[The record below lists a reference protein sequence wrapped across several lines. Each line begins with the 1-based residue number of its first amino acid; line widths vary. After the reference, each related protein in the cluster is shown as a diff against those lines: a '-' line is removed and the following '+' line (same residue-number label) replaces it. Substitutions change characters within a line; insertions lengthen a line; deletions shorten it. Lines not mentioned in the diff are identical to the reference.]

1 MQIVKRDGRLEEV
14 KLEKITRR
22 VKAQSKGLKNVDA
35 MSISTRVIAG
45 LYDKVST
52 RELDELAIKTA
63 ANLATT
69 HPDYDTLAARLSVSV
84 LHKETKGTFSTVME
98 DLHKRV
104 DSFGRA
110 RPAVSEEFMK
120 VVRKH
125 KKAIDAEIVYKR
137 DYEFDYL
144 GLQTLKRSYLQK
156 INGKI
161 IERPQHMWMRVA
173 LGIHGKDI
181 VSALDTYEKLSKK
194 MFTHAT
200 PTLFNAGT
208 AKPQLASCF
217 LLHMDDDSIDGI
229 YKTLTD
235 CAKISQLAGGIGI
248 HIHNIRSSGS
258 PIYGTNGK
266 SNGIVP
272 MLRAYN
278 ATANYIDQ
286 CFAKESRVLTKN
298 GWKPIGGLSTDDE
311 VKTSANTFEKVK
323 DVKEFTSPTT
333 LCEVA
338 TDGGQVRV
346 TDDHIFLCV
355 RDSAHLSDNDLI
367 NKIKKGFIEVE
378 WVAAKELTTQ
388 DVIISYV

>member
-22 VKAQSKGLKNVDA
+22 VKAQTKGLKNVDA
-35 MSISTRVIAG
+35 MTIATKVIAG
-45 LYDKVST
+45 LYDGVST
-52 RELDELAIKTA
+52 RELDDLATKTA

-69 HPDYDTLAARLSVSV
+69 HPDYDTLAARLLVSV
-84 LHKETKGTFSTVME
+84 LHKETKGSFSEVME
-98 DLHKRV
+98 DLYKRT
-104 DSFGRA
+104 DSFDRP
-110 RPAVSEEFMK
+110 RPAVGKDFIK

-137 DYEFDYL
+137 DYGFDYL

-156 INGKI
+156 IDGQI
-161 IERPQHMWMRVA
+161 VERPQHMWMRVA

-235 CAKISQLAGGIGI
+235 CAKISQLAGG
-248 HIHNIRSSGS
+248 HR
-258 PIYGTNGK
+258 
-266 SNGIVP
+266 
-272 MLRAYN
+272 
-278 ATANYIDQ
+278 
-286 CFAKESRVLTKN
+286 C
-298 GWKPIGGLSTDDE
+298 
-311 VKTSANTFEKVK
+311 
-323 DVKEFTSPTT
+323 
-333 LCEVA
+333 
-338 TDGGQVRV
+338 
-346 TDDHIFLCV
+346 
-355 RDSAHLSDNDLI
+355 
-367 NKIKKGFIEVE
+367 
-378 WVAAKELTTQ
+378 
-388 DVIISYV
+388 SYP